1 MRQTCE
7 HEDTDFRKKLIN
19 MTEVKR
25 TLPNHLYQIYSVHDH
40 HKNDKKKIKVKNLN
54 TEKGKQGEKK
64 KTLIKATQ
72 ANLTGILKL
81 T

>member
-40 HKNDKKKIKVKNLN
+40 HKNDKKIKVKNLN
-54 TEKGKQGEKK
+54 TEKGKRGVGEG
-64 KTLIKATQ
+64 TLIKATQ